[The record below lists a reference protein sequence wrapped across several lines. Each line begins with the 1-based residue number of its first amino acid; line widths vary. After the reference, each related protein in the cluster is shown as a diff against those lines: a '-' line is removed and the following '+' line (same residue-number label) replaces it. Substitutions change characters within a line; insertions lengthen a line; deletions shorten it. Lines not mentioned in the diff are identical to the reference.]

1 MLLLMNVWRKFA
13 SALLVLSLP
22 FLFLC
27 LSSQSVVFASSVD
40 DPKVVVQRAAVRL
53 TSQLIKQKDDISK
66 DDRIVAHLVENEL
79 MPIFDARLMSALVL
93 NKNWKLASIDQQK
106 EFTRLFSKILISTYS
121 NAFSSYNGEELVFKE
136 PVYNKLKTKAIVR
149 SEILKEGGMP
159 ILVDYRLRKKD
170 AGWFVYDA
178 VIEGVGLVNSY
189 RREMK
194 DKVAEKGLSLML
206 QELAEKV

>member
-1 MLLLMNVWRKFA
+1 AA
-13 SALLVLSLP
+13 SI
-22 FLFLC
+22 
-27 LSSQSVVFASSVD
+27 D
-40 DPKVVVQRAAVRL
+40 DPKAVVQSAAIRL
-53 TSQLIKQKDDISK
+53 TAQLTKQKENIEK
-66 DDRIVAHLVENEL
+66 DDTVVARLVENEL

-93 NKNWKLASIDQQK
+93 NKNWKVASPDQKK

-136 PVYNKLKTKAIVR
+136 PIYNKLKNKAIVR
-149 SEILKEGGMP
+149 SKILKESGMP

-170 AGWFVYDA
+170 TGWFVYDA

-194 DKVAEKGLSLML
+194 DKVAEKGLAVML
-206 QELAEKV
+206 QELDEKT